1 MGVAP
6 VDAER
11 SRRIFGLETEYGV
24 QHWNPG
30 ARPLSAEEVVRY
42 LFRPVVE
49 WGRSSNVFVR
59 NGSRLYLDVG
69 SHPEYATAECS
80 TLEELIASDAAG
92 DLILQDLIAKAED
105 HMAADGIGG
114 RIYLY
119 RNNADSS
126 GSSYG
131 SHENY
136 LLRRRTEYRRLTEA
150 LVPFLVSRQ
159 ILVGAGRVVP
169 AGTWPDGSGTAHFAF
184 SQRADFVQDG
194 VSSSTTRSR
203 PIINTRDEPHAD
215 ASEYRRLHVIVGDTS
230 LSEHT
235 HLLRFG
241 ATDLLLRMIEAG
253 FPLGDRVVA
262 QPTRA
267 VRQISHDLTG
277 TARIALREGDASA
290 LELQEHYLGRA
301 RAFVDREGAHHE
313 RVEEILELWGAVL
326 EAVRSQDF
334 TPIEDRID
342 WAIKRRV
349 LEDYRARHDLAWD
362 SPRVAQLDL
371 AFHDITEGRGLFR
384 ILRERGTV
392 RRLLPEDA
400 ARDAVG
406 AAPPTTRARVRAD
419 FIARARERGMD
430 YAVDW
435 TTLKL
440 TDHPLHAI
448 SAKDPF
454 ETSSAAVD
462 RLFERV
468 GAAG

>member
-1 MGVAP
+1 MT
-6 VDAER
+6 DADR
-11 SRRIFGLETEYGV
+11 ARRIFGLETEYGV
-24 QHWNPG
+24 QHWNPEG
-30 ARPLSAEEVVRY
+30 RPLSPEEVVRY

-49 WGRSSNVFVR
+49 WGRSSNVFVA

-80 TLEELIASDAAG
+80 TLDELIASDGAG
-92 DLILQDLIAKAED
+92 DLLLHDLVVQAEER
-105 HMAADGIGG
+105 MAADGVGG
-114 RIYLY
+114 RIHLY

-169 AGTWPDGSGTAHFAF
+169 AGTWPEGEGPAHFAF

-215 ASEYRRLHVIVGDTS
+215 ASEYRRLHVIVGDTN

-262 QPTRA
+262 HPTRA

-277 TARIALREGDASA
+277 TARIALREGEASA
-290 LELQEHYLGRA
+290 LELQEHYLERA
-301 RAFVDREGAHHE
+301 RAFVAAEGAHHD
-313 RVEEILELWGAVL
+313 RVGEVLTLWGEVL
-326 EAVRSQDF
+326 DAVRTGDRSR
-334 TPIEDRID
+334 IEDRID
-342 WAIKRRV
+342 WAIKLRL
-349 LEDYRARHDLAWD
+349 LEDYRARHDLGWD
-362 SPRVAQLDL
+362 APRLAQLDL
-371 AFHDITEGRGLFR
+371 AFHDIDPDRGLFR
-384 ILRERGTV
+384 LLLRRGAV
-392 RRLLPEDA
+392 ARLLPEDA
-400 ARDAVG
+400 ARSAVG
-406 AAPPTTRARVRAD
+406 TAPPTTRARVRAD
-419 FIARARERGMD
+419 FVARARERGLD

-448 SAKDPF
+448 VTKDPF
-454 ETSSAAVD
+454 DTSSAAVD
-462 RLFERV
+462 RLFERI
-468 GAAG
+468 A

>member
-1 MGVAP
+1 MT
-6 VDAER
+6 DADR
-11 SRRIFGLETEYGV
+11 ARRIFGLETEYGV
-24 QHWNPG
+24 QHWNPQG
-30 ARPLSAEEVVRY
+30 RPLSPEEVVRY

-49 WGRSSNVFVR
+49 WGRSSNVFVA

-80 TLEELIASDAAG
+80 TLDELIASDGAG
-92 DLILQDLIAKAED
+92 DLLLHDLVVQAEER
-105 HMAADGIGG
+105 MATDGVGG
-114 RIYLY
+114 RIHLY

-169 AGTWPDGSGTAHFAF
+169 AGTWPEGEGPAHFAF

-215 ASEYRRLHVIVGDTS
+215 ASEYRRLHVIVGDTN

-262 QPTRA
+262 SPTRA

-277 TARIALREGDASA
+277 TARIALREGEASA
-290 LELQEHYLGRA
+290 LELQEHYLERA
-301 RAFVDREGAHHE
+301 RAFVAAEGAHHD
-313 RVEEILELWGAVL
+313 RVGEVLTLWGEVL
-326 EAVRSQDF
+326 DAVRTGDRSR
-334 TPIEDRID
+334 IEDRID
-342 WAIKRRV
+342 WAIKLRL
-349 LEDYRARHDLAWD
+349 LEDYRARHDLGWD
-362 SPRVAQLDL
+362 APRLAQLDL
-371 AFHDITEGRGLFR
+371 AFHDIDPDRGLFR
-384 ILRERGTV
+384 LLLRRGAV
-392 RRLLPEDA
+392 ARPLPEDA
-400 ARDAVG
+400 ARSAVEI
-406 AAPPTTRARVRAD
+406 APPTTRARVRAD
-419 FIARARERGMD
+419 FVARARERGLD

-448 SAKDPF
+448 VTKDPF
-454 ETSSAAVD
+454 DTSSAAVD
-462 RLFERV
+462 RLFERI
-468 GAAG
+468 A